1 MILGSLF
8 LFVATNLAVSSYPC
22 DPLAVLGGMFLV
34 VFVINDGTVVWIYAQ
49 MHRDAALSHITNT
62 QPGEL
67 GGKFWWQLVTFGAGP
82 LLGLLT
88 TLFPSL
94 TEFISSWMQ
103 PTSQFLK

>member
-1 MILGSLF
+1 MLAAGEFFVLPYLGFVQNVLRRIRTMILGSLF
-8 LFVATNLAVSSYPC
+8 LFVATNLAV
-22 DPLAVLGGMFLV
+22 F
-34 VFVINDGTVVWIYAQ
+34 
-49 MHRDAALSHITNT
+49 
-62 QPGEL
+62 GEL